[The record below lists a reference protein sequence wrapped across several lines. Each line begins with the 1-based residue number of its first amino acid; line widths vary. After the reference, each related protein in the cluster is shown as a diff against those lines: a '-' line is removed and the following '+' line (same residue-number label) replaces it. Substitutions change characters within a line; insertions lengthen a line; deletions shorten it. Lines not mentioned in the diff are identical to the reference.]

1 MVEIYYHPLNSKNPF
16 FQSGGV
22 RVSLDEFL
30 AKDDLWI
37 DSRNPEKIALNTNNP
52 LHSSGLL
59 DYMSVAIKNISGHLP
74 SDADKRKIG
83 SFLQNIKE
91 GIKKEEYHIREKIA
105 SPEFILGSLPY
116 LFIGFDM
123 DFNTNI
129 PHSSHNTLASA
140 YQVGNILCREENIE
154 ISSMLCAHKARRS
167 VNRNGLIDSL
177 SFTHVQK
184 ILNLMGGIV
193 DNSPADSSRFI
204 FYQPGGNLRD
214 IQFVFPPL
222 LHKYYSE
229 GRVNEMLEKLDEH
242 LAGLQQYLSFHPTF
256 KTRFEARD
264 LGEVIDNDS
273 NGEEILLEI
282 MHISE
287 QFTQEGITRL
297 YGQFEEVNEGGS
309 ETHISLEGGRV
320 KEILT
325 GIKNPDMMPK
335 RALCETILYY
345 KWGILTGKR
354 NGVGIGLEVDH
365 EKYQTLSW
373 HEGWK
378 RESGATSNGSTVN
391 SPLIYARKNR
401 KVEGNKYLKGISL
414 RESWR

>member
-1 MVEIYYHPLNSKNPF
+1 MVEIYYHPINPRNPF

-22 RVSLDEFL
+22 KVSLDEFL
-30 AKDDLWI
+30 AKDEFWVDSKDHERPDI
-37 DSRNPEKIALNTNNP
+37 DINHP
-52 LHSSGLL
+52 LHSNGLV
-59 DYMSVAIKNISGHLP
+59 DYMSLAIRNLSGHLP
-74 SDADKRKIG
+74 SEADRRKIG
-83 SFLQNIKE
+83 SFLQHIKE
-91 GIKKEEYHIREKIA
+91 GIKKREYHIRDKIA

-129 PHSSHNTLASA
+129 PHSGHNTLASA
-140 YQVGNILCREENIE
+140 YQVGNILCREDIE

-167 VNRNGLIDSL
+167 VNRNGLIDNL
-177 SFTHVQK
+177 SFMHVQK
-184 ILNLMGGIV
+184 ILNLIGGIV
-193 DNSPADSSRFI
+193 DNSPVDSSRFI
-204 FYQPGGNLRD
+204 FYQPGGNLQD

-229 GRVNEMLEKLDEH
+229 GRVDEMLEKLDGH
-242 LAGLQQYLSFHPTF
+242 LTSLRNYISVHPTL

-264 LGEVIDNDS
+264 LGDVIDNACDD
-273 NGEEILLEI
+273 GEIPLEVRQ
-282 MHISE
+282 ISK
-287 QFTQEGITRL
+287 QFTQDGITRL
-297 YGQFEEVNEGGS
+297 YGQFKEAEEEERGKN
-309 ETHISLEGGRV
+309 IPLEEKRV

-325 GIKNPDMMPK
+325 GIKNPYQVPE
-335 RALCETILYY
+335 RAISETLLYY
-345 KWGILTGKR
+345 RWGLLTGRR
-354 NGVGIGLEVDH
+354 NGVGVGLEVDH

-378 RESGATSNGSTVN
+378 NGSKATVNGSTIN